1 MSPRRSRSRSLTGLT
16 VAAAFTLALG
26 VLSGAPALRAAASDE
41 APISPAEDRIVVVDT
56 IVRAEPS
63 HDAVAVDAL
72 EAGDEISVSAEVPAW
87 RKVTRGTVSGWVP
100 YSVTQVVPKLLSR
113 LVPREVAAHV
123 TLRAYPGA
131 KADAV
136 NTPLRPVSKHTYASV
151 RAVAGSWRKISTAH
165 GAGWLPASALAP
177 VSTGRWGYVASVDAN
192 VRMTGSSAA
201 PIVHV
206 LSKRDKVVVLGT
218 SGPWSSV
225 KWGSAA
231 APAVS
236 HSGWTATKYLTR
248 ADNRVTTR
256 AVDLRHGTPWT
267 GGVWTVIPKGA
278 RVLLTGNS
286 VTDTS
291 RTPQKW
297 HEVTWG
303 VERGWVPSSTLT
315 WPF

>member
-1 MSPRRSRSRSLTGLT
+1 MSLGRPRSLSLSGLA
-16 VAAAFTLALG
+16 VIAALSLVLG
-26 VLSGAPALRAAASDE
+26 VVSGASALRAAAADE
-41 APISPAEDRIVVVDT
+41 VPISPAVDRIVVVVT
-56 IVRAEPS
+56 IVRAQPS
-63 HDAVAVDAL
+63 HDAAAVDVL
-72 EAGDEISVSAEVPAW
+72 EAGERITVSAQVPAW
-87 RKVTRGTVSGWVP
+87 RKVSAGGVSGWVP
-100 YSVTQVVPKLLSR
+100 YSVTQEVPKLLSR
-113 LVPREVAAHV
+113 LVPREVAATV
-123 TLRAYPGA
+123 TLRAYPGD

-136 NTPLRPVSKHTYASV
+136 NTPLRPVTKHTFASV

-177 VSTGRWGYVASVDAN
+177 VSTGRWGFVASVDAN

-206 LSKRDKVVVLGT
+206 LDKRDKVVVLGT

-225 KWGSAA
+225 KWGAA
-231 APAVS
+231 DAPAVS
-236 HSGWTATKYLTR
+236 HSGWTATTYLTR

-256 AVDLRHGTPWT
+256 AVDLHNAKPWS
-267 GGVWTVIPKGA
+267 GDVWTVLPKGA
-278 RVLLTGNS
+278 RVLLTGRS
-286 VTDTS
+286 VTDPS

-303 VERGWVPSSTLT
+303 LERGWVPSSTLT